1 MFSCVLFFFPSHSAI
16 TGVLFSDRK
25 EAAFS
30 VNRVWFTIGFFVGFL
45 ATLLFP
51 FRVVLWIVFADA
63 ALNCF
68 TYFILTLKT
77 QTREQLLPC
86 CFSDKRKG
94 KEEEEGEGEGE
105 RKLVGTMEPIH
116 GSDKY

>member
-1 MFSCVLFFFPSHSAI
+1 MLFP
-16 TGVLFSDRK
+16 DRK

-30 VNRVWFTIGFFVGFL
+30 VNRVWYSVGFL
-45 ATLLFP
+45 SGFLLTLLFP
-51 FRVVLWIVFADA
+51 FRVVLWIVFATA

-86 CFSDKRKG
+86 CFSDKKK
-94 KEEEEGEGEGE
+94 KE
-105 RKLVGTMEPIH
+105 K
-116 GSDKY
+116 SDSAVSVIQDSAML